1 MLKENTTEGYFE
13 IKEYLN
19 EMIEHYK
26 DTQNPLLLERR
37 KTYRDVKI
45 AIFGE
50 DVDDGYRDK
59 KST

>member
-1 MLKENTTEGYFE
+1 MGKVFDDQET
-13 IKEYLN
+13 EYLN

-50 DVDDGYRDK
+50 DVDDGNRDK